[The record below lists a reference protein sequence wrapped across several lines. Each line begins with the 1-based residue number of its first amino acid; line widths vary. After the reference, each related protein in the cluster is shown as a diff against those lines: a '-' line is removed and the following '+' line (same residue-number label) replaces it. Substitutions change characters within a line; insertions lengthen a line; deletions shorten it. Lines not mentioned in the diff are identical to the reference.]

1 MSWRQEQAN
10 DPFFRRAKAE
20 GYRAR
25 SAYKLLEICEKYQ
38 VIKPGQAVLDLGAAP
53 GSWSQVAFERVGP
66 SGKVVAIDLQI
77 MAALPG
83 VESYVGDI
91 RDPSVLTTVK
101 NALGRSADVV
111 LSDIAPQSSGVGV
124 VDQARSIE
132 LAEHTFS
139 IASGVLRSGGAFVVK
154 VFRGEDFDRFIAAVR
169 KQFYKVNVV
178 IPEATR
184 AESRE
189 SFVVARG
196 FGFPEPPRP
205 PRIRAKPKS
214 GSSRRSPRPARGRT
228 RPENR
233 PAKDPSGEVE

>member
-10 DPFFRRAKAE
+10 DAFFRRAKAE

-25 SAYKLLEICEKYQ
+25 SAYKLLEICSKHKL
-38 VIKPGQAVLDLGAAP
+38 IKPGQAVLDLGAAP
-53 GSWSQVAFERVGP
+53 GSWSQVASERVGP
-66 SGKVVAIDLQI
+66 SGKVVAIDLQL

-83 VESYVGDI
+83 VESFVGDI
-91 RDPSVLTTVK
+91 RDAMFLTIAR

-111 LSDIAPQSSGVGV
+111 LSDIAPPASGVGV

-132 LAEHTFS
+132 LAEHAFT
-139 IASGVLRSGGAFVVK
+139 IATEVLRSGGAFVVK
-154 VFRGEDFDRFIAAVR
+154 VFRGEDFDRFIATAR
-169 KQFYKVNVV
+169 QKFYKVNVV

-196 FGFPEPPRP
+196 FGFPAP
-205 PRIRAKPKS
+205 
-214 GSSRRSPRPARGRT
+214 
-228 RPENR
+228 
-233 PAKDPSGEVE
+233 